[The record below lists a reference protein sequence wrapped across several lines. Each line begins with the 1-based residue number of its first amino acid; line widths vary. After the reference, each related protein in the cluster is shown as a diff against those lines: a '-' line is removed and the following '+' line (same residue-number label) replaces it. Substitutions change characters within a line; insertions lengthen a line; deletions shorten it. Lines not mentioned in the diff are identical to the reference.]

1 MVTTESEEAEVRVMI
16 TAAGSENLLF
26 RMLLQQMIPL
36 LRNPGR
42 VSETERM
49 ALLQSV
55 RSALDETS
63 DDDYEPGCSGDP
75 WT

>member
-1 MVTTESEEAEVRVMI
+1 MVTTESEEAEARVMI

-26 RMLLQQMIPL
+26 RALLQQTIPL

-42 VSETERM
+42 VSEPERM

-55 RSALDETS
+55 CSALDETS
-63 DDDYEPGCSGDP
+63 EDDYEPGCSGDP